1 MNRMQHFSNK
11 GDIHE
16 ITCILPQGS
25 SLCLALRPY
34 KEQLAGVLTR
44 PAGGSYP
51 AYCFSKERLNISR
64 DPKDKTLNHSWN
76 STNIEHCSLK
86 AKRSETLR
94 ALRATSI
101 RGTNCPPDAT
111 VVSDGVHQNTTEM

>member
-34 KEQLAGVLTR
+34 KEQLAGFLSGLLGVLTQ
-44 PAGGSYP
+44 PAGVLTQLIVFLKNDSTYP
-51 AYCFSKERLNISR
+51 ETQRI
-64 DPKDKTLNHSWN
+64 
-76 STNIEHCSLK
+76 
-86 AKRSETLR
+86 KR
-94 ALRATSI
+94 
-101 RGTNCPPDAT
+101 
-111 VVSDGVHQNTTEM
+111 